1 VRRRLRALRCEKS
14 SNITDPKNEQCLIN
28 VSKGKGKNNLIALFP
43 TESNIM
49 ISDFNLVATT
59 SRGNE
64 RPMCNEL
71 LYLLKEQLGDVD
83 AQVSK
88 TKVRGLIVGKTTFDP
103 CDAIAKLRA
112 ILMER
117 PYEFRYALRI
127 LPIERVVP
135 TSIEEIKRVSQ
146 EITAGIGEQETFRV
160 TVEKRFTTLHSKD
173 IIEAAAGDIK
183 RKADLENPD
192 KILLIEV
199 LGALTGVSLLTP
211 NDILAVIKEKM
222 L

>member
-1 VRRRLRALRCEKS
+1 M
-14 SNITDPKNEQCLIN
+14 IN
-28 VSKGKGKNNLIALFP
+28 
-43 TESNIM
+43 
-49 ISDFNLVATT
+49 DFNLLATT

-71 LYLLKEQLGDVD
+71 LYLLKEQLGDVE
-83 AQVSK
+83 AQVGK
-88 TKVRGLIVGKTTFDP
+88 TKIRGLIVGKTTLDP
-103 CDAIAKLRA
+103 RA
-112 ILMER
+112 VIEKFRSILKER

-127 LPIERVVP
+127 LPIARVVP
-135 TSIEEIKRVSQ
+135 TDLEEIKRVTL
-146 EITAGIGEQETFRV
+146 ELAAEIGEEETFRV

-183 RKADLENPD
+183 RKANLENPD

-199 LGALTGVSLLTP
+199 LGGLTGLSLLKP
-211 NDILAVIKEKM
+211 SDILAVIKEKM